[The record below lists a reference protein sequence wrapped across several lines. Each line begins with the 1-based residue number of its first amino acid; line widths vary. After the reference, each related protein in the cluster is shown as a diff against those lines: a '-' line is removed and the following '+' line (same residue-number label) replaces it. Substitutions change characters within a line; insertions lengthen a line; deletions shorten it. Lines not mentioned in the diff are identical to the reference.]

1 MRLATLVSLI
11 AVAMTLAQPAQSAG
25 LEAGKTC
32 QVIRSC
38 NFARNAEVRGCL
50 SSYSCRQCQ
59 LVKKGTVSING
70 VRRTEWRSVCDWGAG
85 S

>member
-1 MRLATLVSLI
+1 MRLASLMTI
-11 AVAMTLAQPAQSAG
+11 AALALTPAATVQAAG
-25 LEAGKTC
+25 LEAGKIC

-38 NFARNAEVRGCL
+38 NFARNAQVRGCL

-59 LVKKGTVSING
+59 MVRKGTVVVNG
-70 VRRTEWRSVCDWGAG
+70 VRRSEWRSVCDWGAG